1 MSSYMEHVGGI
12 AELERV
18 FKLQKDSARNNL
30 NPTLEERLDWLDRLE
45 KMIRASRVHFSEAL
59 TADFGSHPPLVSDLY
74 ETGGVIGRA
83 KYFKRNLGDWLQPRT
98 IDVSKKLHGSDASAA
113 VVLMPKGVVGNIAP
127 WNFPIECALVMAAD
141 MLAAGNRIILKPSLM
156 APRVADAISVAIA
169 DHFPED
175 VMSTAMGGEQ
185 LTEQFPHL
193 PWDHLT
199 YTGNARVARIVLSA
213 AAENLV
219 PVTLELGGKNPTVFT
234 EDAID
239 DELIRTLLE
248 AKIMKG
254 GQVCIAPDHV
264 FVPRRKCDEWLS
276 RAKKLW
282 SEMYPTYVG
291 HPDATSTINTRHYDR
306 VLGFVEEARSHKVE
320 VCSLNGDKPDAVTR
334 QIPMYVIVEPPA
346 SLACM
351 SEEIFGPVI
360 PLCSYDDFDEVI
372 ALINSAPSP
381 LASYIATHDEKLAGR
396 FVQQVKSGGVGI
408 NNFGTQAGYPAIP
421 FGGIGQSGFGCHS
434 GYEGFLNYS
443 HAKGVF
449 RGSADSL
456 VVQSMRL
463 PYGQS
468 AAGFVDAIFK

>member
-1 MSSYMEHVGGI
+1 M
-12 AELERV
+12 
-18 FKLQKDSARNNL
+18 
-30 NPTLEERLDWLDRLE
+30 
-45 KMIRASRVHFSEAL
+45 
-59 TADFGSHPPLVSDLY
+59 
-74 ETGGVIGRA
+74 
-83 KYFKRNLGDWLQPRT
+83 
-98 IDVSKKLHGSDASAA
+98 
-113 VVLMPKGVVGNIAP
+113 
-127 WNFPIECALVMAAD
+127 
-141 MLAAGNRIILKPSLM
+141 
-156 APRVADAISVAIA
+156 
-169 DHFPED
+169 
-175 VMSTAMGGEQ
+175 
-185 LTEQFPHL
+185 
-193 PWDHLT
+193 
-199 YTGNARVARIVLSA
+199 
-213 AAENLV
+213 
-219 PVTLELGGKNPTVFT
+219 
-234 EDAID
+234 
-239 DELIRTLLE
+239 
-248 AKIMKG
+248 
-254 GQVCIAPDHV
+254 
-264 FVPRRKCDEWLS
+264 PRRKCDEWLS

-449 RGSADSL
+449 RGAADSL